1 MKSKETSTFSESVN
15 YFVLIG
21 AATYGMCQ
29 FGKKV
34 NDKVWSVIRN
44 RRIPSNQNQ

>member
-1 MKSKETSTFSESVN
+1 MLSKPVN
-15 YFVLIG
+15 TVILIG

-44 RRIPSNQNQ
+44 RKIPNNQSQ